1 MKEFY
6 LILSKK
12 SIVSGLLAVGTVL
25 CMCAP
30 VFAYTPSD
38 PYYRW
43 QKDVYNQIHAPEA
56 WDYTVG
62 SSTVVVA
69 VIDTGVDI
77 LNSDLADNIWVNTDE
92 VPNNGLDDDN
102 NGYVDDVHGWNIVEN
117 NNDVSIANITEADD
131 AGAVNHGTLLAGLIG
146 ASGDNEVLGAG
157 LNWHVS
163 IMPLRAVNNSGGGD
177 LVDIARAVNYAVDNG
192 ASIINLSF
200 VGFTTEPALTAALY
214 RAYQKGVLVVAA
226 AGNSRNDSSGNE
238 NLTKVKQYPICLDYD
253 YAQNW
258 VLGVASVS
266 ASDTLSY
273 FGDYGSCIDIS
284 APGEKIY
291 STQKVS
297 EQPGFEKDF
306 DGGWYGTSFAAPL
319 VAGTAALIKSIR
331 PEWAAKEIIETL
343 LKSADDI
350 DYLNP
355 GFAGQLGYGR
365 LNAGKAVR
373 LAAESKVK
381 PVEGVYR
388 GALVNVK
395 KQYYVDVFEGA
406 KKAHRFPLENFSEKS
421 SRWLV
426 ADNMFVY
433 VYQRN
438 GSLVAQ
444 AWDFAG
450 KKIMTNLTLPG
461 FVAIIQLDKGYVW
474 GENENIIITAKK
486 NNNLKK
492 IIIDV
497 PSQSWKTE

>member
-1 MKEFY
+1 
-6 LILSKK
+6 
-12 SIVSGLLAVGTVL
+12 
-25 CMCAP
+25 
-30 VFAYTPSD
+30 
-38 PYYRW
+38 
-43 QKDVYNQIHAPEA
+43 
-56 WDYTVG
+56 
-62 SSTVVVA
+62 
-69 VIDTGVDI
+69 
-77 LNSDLADNIWVNTDE
+77 LADNIWVNTDE

-157 LNWHVS
+157 LNWRVS

-319 VAGTAALIKSIR
+319 VAGTAAL
-331 PEWAAKEIIETL
+331 
-343 LKSADDI
+343 
-350 DYLNP
+350 
-355 GFAGQLGYGR
+355 
-365 LNAGKAVR
+365 
-373 LAAESKVK
+373 SKI
-381 PVEGVYR
+381 
-388 GALVNVK
+388 
-395 KQYYVDVFEGA
+395 
-406 KKAHRFPLENFSEKS
+406 HS
-421 SRWLV
+421 SR
-426 ADNMFVY
+426 M
-433 VYQRN
+433 
-438 GSLVAQ
+438 G
-444 AWDFAG
+444 G
-450 KKIMTNLTLPG
+450 
-461 FVAIIQLDKGYVW
+461 
-474 GENENIIITAKK
+474 
-486 NNNLKK
+486 
-492 IIIDV
+492 
-497 PSQSWKTE
+497 

>member
-1 MKEFY
+1 MFEFY

-12 SIVSGLLAVGTVL
+12 SIVGSLLAIGAAL
-25 CMCAP
+25 CLCGP

-38 PYYRW
+38 PYYSW

-77 LNSDLADNIWVNTDE
+77 LNPDLADNIWVNTDE
-92 VPNNGLDDDN
+92 VPNNGVDDDN

-146 ASGDNEVLGAG
+146 ASGDNGVLGAG
-157 LNWHVS
+157 LSWHVS

-253 YAQNW
+253 YMQNW

-297 EQPGFEKDF
+297 AQPGFEKDF
-306 DGGWYGTSFAAPL
+306 DGGWYGTSFSAPL

-331 PEWAAKEIIETL
+331 PEWTAKEITETL

-365 LNAGKAVR
+365 LNTGKAVR
-373 LAAESKVK
+373 LAIESKSK
-381 PVEGVYR
+381 PATSVYR
-388 GALVNVK
+388 GVLVKVK

-406 KKAHRFPLENFSEKS
+406 KKVHRFALENFSEKS
-421 SRWLV
+421 SRWMI
-426 ADNMFVY
+426 ADSMFVY
-433 VYQRN
+433 VRQRN
-438 GSLVAQ
+438 GSLVVQ

-450 KKIMTNLTLPG
+450 KEIITSLTLPG
-461 FVAIIQLDKGYVW
+461 FVSVAQLDKGYIW
-474 GENENIIITAKK
+474 GEDENIIIMAKK

-497 PSQSWKTE
+497 SSQSWKTE